1 MLKIMMILLRLGKT
15 YYIIVQMTYLIW
27 KITLRS
33 KLLNQAIAVSLLLIG
48 KKTIDSEE
56 REKNK

>member
-1 MLKIMMILLRLGKT
+1 MMILLKLGKT
-15 YYIIVQMTYLIW
+15 YYIIVQMIYLIW

>member
-1 MLKIMMILLRLGKT
+1 MMILLKLGKT
-15 YYIIVQMTYLIW
+15 YYIIVQMIYLIW

-33 KLLNQAIAVSLLLIG
+33 KLLNQVIAVSLLLIG